1 MKRFLVLLGLL
12 ALAGGA
18 VYAQTATHTVTLSIP
33 SIAVIRLDDATNMTL
48 VVNPPAVGSE
58 GLSVTG
64 DTDSRRL
71 WYTLIR
77 SAATAKITVQ
87 LSAGTLA
94 NVPAGLDLTV
104 VTVAPE
110 QGNAAPVATL
120 DDLAAHNLVT
130 SMTSGATGQGV
141 GDGALV
147 TYTLVIAD
155 ETLLAVNP
163 GGTMNVTYT
172 ISGS

>member
-1 MKRFLVLLGLL
+1 MKRFLVLLVLL
-12 ALAGGA
+12 ALTGGA
-18 VYAQTATHTVTLSIP
+18 VFAQATHTVTLSIP
-33 SIAVIRLDDATNMTL
+33 SVAVIRLDDATNMTL

-71 WYTLIR
+71 WYTLIT
-77 SAATAKITVQ
+77 SGPGAKITVQ
-87 LSAGTLA
+87 LSPGTLA

-104 VTVAPE
+104 VTVLPE

-120 DDLAAHNLVT
+120 DDLAAHDLVT
-130 SMTSGATGQGV
+130 SMTSGATGQGG
-141 GDGALV
+141 GDGASV
-147 TYTLVIAD
+147 TYTLVIAN
-155 ETLLAVNP
+155 ESLLAVTA